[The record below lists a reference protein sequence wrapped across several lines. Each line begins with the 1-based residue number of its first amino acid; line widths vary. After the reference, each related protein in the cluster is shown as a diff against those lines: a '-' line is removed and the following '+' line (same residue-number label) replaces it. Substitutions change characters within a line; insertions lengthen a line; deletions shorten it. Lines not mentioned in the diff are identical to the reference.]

1 MKILY
6 NQNIQVE
13 PEFKNRKKTIKHI
26 VANTIQFSDDT
37 PTYVLQNNITLDE
50 LKNIYRNYKSYK
62 LLNKII
68 EQERIKHINHAC
80 NYCQYCTNYD
90 DYINKK
96 LTNSI
101 SES

>member
-13 PEFKNRKKTIKHI
+13 PNFKNRKKTAEHMI
-26 VANTIQFSDDT
+26 ANTIQFSKDT
-37 PTYVLQNNITLDE
+37 PTYVIENNITLE
-50 LKNIYRNYKSYK
+50 KLKNIYRDYKSYK
-62 LLNKII
+62 LINKII
-68 EQERIKHINHAC
+68 EEERIKHINHSC
-80 NYCQYCTNYD
+80 NYCEYCTNND
-90 DYINKK
+90 EYIIKK